1 MRYAVIG
8 GDVRFAHLVAMLNE
22 SGRDAVGFLQEK
34 AGGDALNLAEL
45 EKFSCVISN
54 WPMRWPLSEG
64 RCVSEEEVM
73 EHIAPG
79 SVLLLCGPK
88 FPQRRRW
95 DLQYV
100 NLWEDEQ
107 LLREN
112 AYLTAEAA
120 VASAMRRTR
129 LAMAGMRCAVI
140 GYGRIGRS
148 LTEILLNL
156 GARVTVISGRETKR
170 QLAREA
176 GAQTAA
182 LADITSALPGQDVIF
197 STPPATVIDAAAL
210 EYVDADAQ
218 LIDLAS
224 PPYGFDLEAARE
236 HNLRAC
242 REPGL
247 PGRYCPLSAARAI
260 YSAVLRWE
268 EAELHD

>member
-34 AGGDALNLAEL
+34 AGGGSPDLADL
-45 EKFSCVISN
+45 EKFSCVIAN
-54 WPMRWPLSEG
+54 WPMRWPLSEKE
-64 RCVSEEEVM
+64 CTEAEVM

-88 FPQRRRW
+88 FPQHRRW

-100 NLWEDEQ
+100 NLWEDER

-156 GARVTVISGRETKR
+156 GAKVTVISAREAKR
-170 QLAREA
+170 CAAREA
-176 GAQTAA
+176 GADAAA
-182 LADITSALPGQDVIF
+182 LEDINSALPGQDVIF
-197 STPPATVIDAAAL
+197 STPPATVIDGDAL
-210 EYVDADAQ
+210 KHVDADAI

-224 PPYGFDLEAARE
+224 PPYGFDLEAARA
-236 HNLRAC
+236 HNLHAY

-260 YSAVLRWE
+260 HSAVLRWE
-268 EAELHD
+268 EEELHG

>member
-22 SGRDAVGFLQEK
+22 SGREAVGFLQEK
-34 AGGDALNLAEL
+34 AGGEGKNLSEL
-45 EKFSCVISN
+45 EKFSCVIAN
-54 WPMRWPLSEG
+54 WPMRWPLSG
-64 RCVSEEEVM
+64 REVSESEIL

-120 VASAMRRTR
+120 VASAMRRTH
-129 LAMAGMRCAVI
+129 LALAGMRCAVI

-156 GARVTVISGRETKR
+156 NAKVTVISGREAKR
-170 QLAREA
+170 RAAREI
-176 GAQTAA
+176 GAEAVT
-182 LADITSALPGQDVIF
+182 LDDIVSALPGQDLIF
-197 STPPATVIDAAAL
+197 STPPATVIDEAAL
-210 EYVDADAQ
+210 DHVDENAI

-224 PPYGFDLEAARE
+224 PPYGFDLEAARAR
-236 HNLRAC
+236 NLRAC

-268 EAELHD
+268 EEELHD

>member
-8 GDVRFAHLVAMLNE
+8 GDVRFAHLAAMLNE
-22 SGRDAVGFLQEK
+22 SGREAVGFLQDK
-34 AGGDALNLAEL
+34 AGDRSPNLSEL

-54 WPMRWPLSEG
+54 WPMRWPLSE
-64 RCVSEEEVM
+64 RDCSESEIM

-79 SVLLLCGPK
+79 SALLLCGSK

-120 VASAMRRTR
+120 VASAMQRTR

-156 GARVTVISGRETKR
+156 GAKVTVISAREAKR
-170 QLAREA
+170 CAAREA
-176 GAQTAA
+176 GADAAA
-182 LADITSALPGQDVIF
+182 LANIAEALHGQDVIF
-197 STPPATVIDAAAL
+197 STPPTTVIDEEAL
-210 EYVDADAQ
+210 RHVDTDAI

-224 PPYGFDLEAARE
+224 PPYGFDLEAARA
-236 HNLRAC
+236 HNLRAF

>member
-8 GDVRFAHLVAMLNE
+8 GDARFAHLTAMLNE
-22 SGRDAVGFLQEK
+22 SGREAVGFLQEK
-34 AGGDALNLAEL
+34 AGGEHLDLRALEA
-45 EKFSCVISN
+45 FSCIVSN
-54 WPMRWPLSEG
+54 WPMRWPLSDREID
-64 RCVSEEEVM
+64 EVEIM

-120 VASAMRRTR
+120 VAAAMRRTQ
-129 LAMAGMRCAVI
+129 LAMAGLRCAVI

-156 GARVTVISGRETKR
+156 GAKVTVISGRVAKR
-170 QLAREA
+170 AAAREA
-176 GAQTAA
+176 GAETAVLTDVA
-182 LADITSALPGQDVIF
+182 SALPGQDVIF
-197 STPPATVIDAAAL
+197 STPPATVIDESAL
-210 EYVDADAQ
+210 RSVDADA
-218 LIDLAS
+218 LLMDLAS
-224 PPYGFDLEAARE
+224 PPYGFDLDAARAL
-236 HNLRAC
+236 NLRAS

-247 PGRYCPLSAARAI
+247 PGRYCPLSAARALR
-260 YSAVLRWE
+260 SAILRWE
-268 EAELHD
+268 EAELHG